1 MTQKASSKELVS
13 INFVGRIYAS
23 RVVNQNS
30 LNQIHGQLAGQNS
43 LVRSAEFFLNYCL
56 FLSHNL
62 AQKKAILSGNIEEG
76 LKRYISDPP
85 ETPQECSREMLE
97 RLFSYVKKVLVYNL
111 QFLNEKVMFKRCY
124 IAVIIFERQTIY
136 FVSQ

>member
-1 MTQKASSKELVS
+1 MGSSLGK
-13 INFVGRIYAS
+13 IPVGMQTN
-23 RVVNQNS
+23 RVTRDYRQD
-30 LNQIHGQLAGQNS
+30 S

-111 QFLNEKVMFKRCY
+111 
-124 IAVIIFERQTIY
+124 
-136 FVSQ
+136 